1 MTTNSNDYRH
11 ALEHISFT
19 DNAKQHMANSIAQ
32 SVASSDAA
40 TAQSNFNGTRRKP
53 RIARHPVRTVARIA
67 AVTAVLAIVIG
78 GAGTAMATGVL
89 PLPSDMLSDIFDGPA
104 SQTEI
109 IDRIGRPVGASCS
122 NNGVTVTAD
131 AIMGDKDMVTIAYTL
146 TFDDPAALKKLS
158 EPGENGTIAGSV
170 DGNVYVD
177 GEHGGQ
183 GQSWLIDKNPNDSS
197 IQYFAQFSVES
208 PGLMGRTVRT
218 HINSLVVPRA
228 GKELPEY
235 KKILT
240 GPWDLKFQ
248 LNYEDTSVT
257 IPAPKSVNF
266 NGTKATIQ
274 EATVSCVGVSVRYNI
289 DRSIEHDNNSGKM
302 SQNME
307 ESMDAVGNIP
317 LIVTFKDGSR
327 SKCKIVCDLMHL
339 EGAESLGEYTED
351 FYAGM
356 PAVTR
361 HSYGKGKLYY
371 IGTCMEEDGIAKILS
386 MAVEDAGAEPVAG
399 AGNGLEIVKRNREGK
414 SFYFVMN
421 FRDEELEIPEEFAG
435 KTDLLSGN
443 AVGKGEKLPKFGVKI
458 VVE

>member
-266 NGTKATIQ
+266 NGNKATIQ

-317 LIVTFKDGSR
+317 LIVTFKDG
-327 SKCKIVCDLMHL
+327 H
-339 EGAESLGEYTED
+339 
-351 FYAGM
+351 
-356 PAVTR
+356 
-361 HSYGKGKLYY
+361 
-371 IGTCMEEDGIAKILS
+371 
-386 MAVEDAGAEPVAG
+386 VEDATSHSG
-399 AGNGLEIVKRNREGK
+399 
-414 SFYFVMN
+414 YFANKLDYGTTDVHKTWPFSQVCDTDKIASVQIGDTVIPMN
-421 FRDEELEIPEEFAG
+421 
-435 KTDLLSGN
+435 S
-443 AVGKGEKLPKFGVKI
+443 
-458 VVE
+458 

>member
-208 PGLMGRTVRT
+208 PGLMGRTVRS

-317 LIVTFKDGSR
+317 LIVTFKDG
-327 SKCKIVCDLMHL
+327 H
-339 EGAESLGEYTED
+339 
-351 FYAGM
+351 
-356 PAVTR
+356 
-361 HSYGKGKLYY
+361 
-371 IGTCMEEDGIAKILS
+371 
-386 MAVEDAGAEPVAG
+386 VEDATSHSGYFANKLD
-399 AGNGLEIVKRNREGK
+399 NGTTDVHKTWPFSQVCDTDKIASVQIGDT
-414 SFYFVMN
+414 VIPMN
-421 FRDEELEIPEEFAG
+421 
-435 KTDLLSGN
+435 S
-443 AVGKGEKLPKFGVKI
+443 
-458 VVE
+458 

>member
-197 IQYFAQFSVES
+197 IQYFAHFSVES

-317 LIVTFKDGSR
+317 LIVTFKDG
-327 SKCKIVCDLMHL
+327 H
-339 EGAESLGEYTED
+339 
-351 FYAGM
+351 
-356 PAVTR
+356 
-361 HSYGKGKLYY
+361 
-371 IGTCMEEDGIAKILS
+371 
-386 MAVEDAGAEPVAG
+386 VEDATSHSGYFANKLD
-399 AGNGLEIVKRNREGK
+399 NGTTDVHKTWPFSQVCDTDKIASVQIGDT
-414 SFYFVMN
+414 VIPMN
-421 FRDEELEIPEEFAG
+421 
-435 KTDLLSGN
+435 S
-443 AVGKGEKLPKFGVKI
+443 
-458 VVE
+458 

>member
-307 ESMDAVGNIP
+307 ESMDAVGNMP
-317 LIVTFKDGSR
+317 LIVTFKDG
-327 SKCKIVCDLMHL
+327 H
-339 EGAESLGEYTED
+339 
-351 FYAGM
+351 
-356 PAVTR
+356 
-361 HSYGKGKLYY
+361 
-371 IGTCMEEDGIAKILS
+371 
-386 MAVEDAGAEPVAG
+386 VEDATSHSGYFANKLD
-399 AGNGLEIVKRNREGK
+399 NGTTDVHRTWPFSQVCDTDKIASVQIGDT
-414 SFYFVMN
+414 VIPMN
-421 FRDEELEIPEEFAG
+421 
-435 KTDLLSGN
+435 S
-443 AVGKGEKLPKFGVKI
+443 
-458 VVE
+458 

>member
-40 TAQSNFNGTRRKP
+40 TAQSNFNGTRRKS

-317 LIVTFKDGSR
+317 LIVTFKDG
-327 SKCKIVCDLMHL
+327 H
-339 EGAESLGEYTED
+339 
-351 FYAGM
+351 
-356 PAVTR
+356 
-361 HSYGKGKLYY
+361 
-371 IGTCMEEDGIAKILS
+371 
-386 MAVEDAGAEPVAG
+386 VEDATSHSGYFANKLD
-399 AGNGLEIVKRNREGK
+399 NGTTDVHKTWPFSQVCDTDKIASVQIGDT
-414 SFYFVMN
+414 VIPMN
-421 FRDEELEIPEEFAG
+421 
-435 KTDLLSGN
+435 S
-443 AVGKGEKLPKFGVKI
+443 
-458 VVE
+458 

>member
-317 LIVTFKDGSR
+317 LIVTFKDG
-327 SKCKIVCDLMHL
+327 H
-339 EGAESLGEYTED
+339 
-351 FYAGM
+351 
-356 PAVTR
+356 
-361 HSYGKGKLYY
+361 
-371 IGTCMEEDGIAKILS
+371 
-386 MAVEDAGAEPVAG
+386 VEDATGHSGYFANKLD
-399 AGNGLEIVKRNREGK
+399 NGTTDVHKTWPFSQVCDTDKIASVQIGDT
-414 SFYFVMN
+414 VIPMN
-421 FRDEELEIPEEFAG
+421 
-435 KTDLLSGN
+435 S
-443 AVGKGEKLPKFGVKI
+443 
-458 VVE
+458 

>member
-1 MTTNSNDYRH
+1 MTTDSNDYRH

-183 GQSWLIDKNPNDSS
+183 GQSWLIDKNPDDSS

-317 LIVTFKDGSR
+317 LIVTFKDG
-327 SKCKIVCDLMHL
+327 H
-339 EGAESLGEYTED
+339 
-351 FYAGM
+351 
-356 PAVTR
+356 
-361 HSYGKGKLYY
+361 
-371 IGTCMEEDGIAKILS
+371 
-386 MAVEDAGAEPVAG
+386 VEDATSHSGYFANKLD
-399 AGNGLEIVKRNREGK
+399 NGTTDVHKTWPFSQVCDTDKIASVQIGDT
-414 SFYFVMN
+414 VIPMN
-421 FRDEELEIPEEFAG
+421 
-435 KTDLLSGN
+435 S
-443 AVGKGEKLPKFGVKI
+443 
-458 VVE
+458 

>member
-307 ESMDAVGNIP
+307 DSMDAVGNIP
-317 LIVTFKDGSR
+317 LIVTFKDG
-327 SKCKIVCDLMHL
+327 H
-339 EGAESLGEYTED
+339 
-351 FYAGM
+351 
-356 PAVTR
+356 
-361 HSYGKGKLYY
+361 
-371 IGTCMEEDGIAKILS
+371 
-386 MAVEDAGAEPVAG
+386 VEDATSHSGYFANKLD
-399 AGNGLEIVKRNREGK
+399 NGTTDVHKTWPFSQVCDTDKIASVQIGDT
-414 SFYFVMN
+414 VIPMN
-421 FRDEELEIPEEFAG
+421 
-435 KTDLLSGN
+435 S
-443 AVGKGEKLPKFGVKI
+443 
-458 VVE
+458 

>member
-122 NNGVTVTAD
+122 NNGITVTAD

-317 LIVTFKDGSR
+317 LIVTFKDG
-327 SKCKIVCDLMHL
+327 H
-339 EGAESLGEYTED
+339 
-351 FYAGM
+351 
-356 PAVTR
+356 
-361 HSYGKGKLYY
+361 
-371 IGTCMEEDGIAKILS
+371 
-386 MAVEDAGAEPVAG
+386 VEDATSHSGYFANKLD
-399 AGNGLEIVKRNREGK
+399 NGTTDVHKTWPFSQVCDTDKIASVQIGDT
-414 SFYFVMN
+414 VIPMN
-421 FRDEELEIPEEFAG
+421 
-435 KTDLLSGN
+435 S
-443 AVGKGEKLPKFGVKI
+443 
-458 VVE
+458 

>member
-257 IPAPKSVNF
+257 IPAPKTVNF

-317 LIVTFKDGSR
+317 LIVTFKDG
-327 SKCKIVCDLMHL
+327 H
-339 EGAESLGEYTED
+339 
-351 FYAGM
+351 
-356 PAVTR
+356 
-361 HSYGKGKLYY
+361 
-371 IGTCMEEDGIAKILS
+371 
-386 MAVEDAGAEPVAG
+386 VEDATSHSGYFANKLD
-399 AGNGLEIVKRNREGK
+399 NGTTDVHKTWPFSQVCDTDKIASVQIGDT
-414 SFYFVMN
+414 VIPMN
-421 FRDEELEIPEEFAG
+421 
-435 KTDLLSGN
+435 S
-443 AVGKGEKLPKFGVKI
+443 
-458 VVE
+458 

>member
-235 KKILT
+235 KEILT

-317 LIVTFKDGSR
+317 LIVTFKDG
-327 SKCKIVCDLMHL
+327 H
-339 EGAESLGEYTED
+339 
-351 FYAGM
+351 
-356 PAVTR
+356 
-361 HSYGKGKLYY
+361 
-371 IGTCMEEDGIAKILS
+371 
-386 MAVEDAGAEPVAG
+386 VEDATSHSGYFTNKLD
-399 AGNGLEIVKRNREGK
+399 NGTTDVHKTWPFSQVCDTDKIASVQIGDT
-414 SFYFVMN
+414 VIPMN
-421 FRDEELEIPEEFAG
+421 
-435 KTDLLSGN
+435 S
-443 AVGKGEKLPKFGVKI
+443 
-458 VVE
+458 

>member
-302 SQNME
+302 SQSME

-317 LIVTFKDGSR
+317 LIVTFKDG
-327 SKCKIVCDLMHL
+327 H
-339 EGAESLGEYTED
+339 
-351 FYAGM
+351 
-356 PAVTR
+356 
-361 HSYGKGKLYY
+361 
-371 IGTCMEEDGIAKILS
+371 
-386 MAVEDAGAEPVAG
+386 VEDATSHSGYFANKLD
-399 AGNGLEIVKRNREGK
+399 NGTTDVHKTWPFSQVCDTDKIASVQIGDT
-414 SFYFVMN
+414 VIPMN
-421 FRDEELEIPEEFAG
+421 
-435 KTDLLSGN
+435 S
-443 AVGKGEKLPKFGVKI
+443 
-458 VVE
+458 

>member
-1 MTTNSNDYRH
+1 MTTDSNDYRH

-257 IPAPKSVNF
+257 IPAPKTVNF

-317 LIVTFKDGSR
+317 LIVTFKDG
-327 SKCKIVCDLMHL
+327 H
-339 EGAESLGEYTED
+339 
-351 FYAGM
+351 
-356 PAVTR
+356 
-361 HSYGKGKLYY
+361 
-371 IGTCMEEDGIAKILS
+371 
-386 MAVEDAGAEPVAG
+386 VEDATSHSGYFANKLD
-399 AGNGLEIVKRNREGK
+399 NGTTDVHKTWPFSQVCDTDKIASVQIGDT
-414 SFYFVMN
+414 VIPMN
-421 FRDEELEIPEEFAG
+421 
-435 KTDLLSGN
+435 S
-443 AVGKGEKLPKFGVKI
+443 
-458 VVE
+458 

>member
-235 KKILT
+235 KIILT

-248 LNYEDTSVT
+248 LDYEDTSVT
-257 IPAPKSVNF
+257 IPTPKSVNF

-317 LIVTFKDGSR
+317 LIVTFKDG
-327 SKCKIVCDLMHL
+327 H
-339 EGAESLGEYTED
+339 
-351 FYAGM
+351 
-356 PAVTR
+356 
-361 HSYGKGKLYY
+361 
-371 IGTCMEEDGIAKILS
+371 
-386 MAVEDAGAEPVAG
+386 VEDATSHSGYFANKLD
-399 AGNGLEIVKRNREGK
+399 NGTTDVHKTWPFSQVCDTDKIASVQIGDT
-414 SFYFVMN
+414 VIPMN
-421 FRDEELEIPEEFAG
+421 
-435 KTDLLSGN
+435 S
-443 AVGKGEKLPKFGVKI
+443 
-458 VVE
+458 

>member
-53 RIARHPVRTVARIA
+53 RIAPHPVRTVARIA

-317 LIVTFKDGSR
+317 LIVTFKDG
-327 SKCKIVCDLMHL
+327 H
-339 EGAESLGEYTED
+339 
-351 FYAGM
+351 
-356 PAVTR
+356 
-361 HSYGKGKLYY
+361 
-371 IGTCMEEDGIAKILS
+371 
-386 MAVEDAGAEPVAG
+386 VEDATSHSGYFANKLD
-399 AGNGLEIVKRNREGK
+399 NGTTDVHKTWPFSQVCDTDKIASVQIGDT
-414 SFYFVMN
+414 VIPMN
-421 FRDEELEIPEEFAG
+421 
-435 KTDLLSGN
+435 S
-443 AVGKGEKLPKFGVKI
+443 
-458 VVE
+458 

>member
-146 TFDDPAALKKLS
+146 TFNDPAALKKLS

-317 LIVTFKDGSR
+317 LIVTFKDG
-327 SKCKIVCDLMHL
+327 H
-339 EGAESLGEYTED
+339 
-351 FYAGM
+351 
-356 PAVTR
+356 
-361 HSYGKGKLYY
+361 
-371 IGTCMEEDGIAKILS
+371 
-386 MAVEDAGAEPVAG
+386 VEDATSHSGYFANKLD
-399 AGNGLEIVKRNREGK
+399 NGTTDVHKTWPFSQVCDTDKIASVQIGDT
-414 SFYFVMN
+414 VIPMN
-421 FRDEELEIPEEFAG
+421 
-435 KTDLLSGN
+435 S
-443 AVGKGEKLPKFGVKI
+443 
-458 VVE
+458 

>member
-53 RIARHPVRTVARIA
+53 RIARHLVRTVARIA

-317 LIVTFKDGSR
+317 LIVTFKDG
-327 SKCKIVCDLMHL
+327 H
-339 EGAESLGEYTED
+339 
-351 FYAGM
+351 
-356 PAVTR
+356 
-361 HSYGKGKLYY
+361 
-371 IGTCMEEDGIAKILS
+371 
-386 MAVEDAGAEPVAG
+386 VEDATSHSGYFANKLD
-399 AGNGLEIVKRNREGK
+399 NGTTDVHKTWPFSQVCDTDKIASVQIGDT
-414 SFYFVMN
+414 VIPMN
-421 FRDEELEIPEEFAG
+421 
-435 KTDLLSGN
+435 S
-443 AVGKGEKLPKFGVKI
+443 
-458 VVE
+458 

>member
-89 PLPSDMLSDIFDGPA
+89 SLPSDMLSDIFDGPA

-317 LIVTFKDGSR
+317 LIVTFKDG
-327 SKCKIVCDLMHL
+327 H
-339 EGAESLGEYTED
+339 
-351 FYAGM
+351 
-356 PAVTR
+356 
-361 HSYGKGKLYY
+361 
-371 IGTCMEEDGIAKILS
+371 
-386 MAVEDAGAEPVAG
+386 VEDATSHSGYFANKLD
-399 AGNGLEIVKRNREGK
+399 NGTTDVHKTWPFSQVCDTDKIASVQIGDT
-414 SFYFVMN
+414 VIPMN
-421 FRDEELEIPEEFAG
+421 
-435 KTDLLSGN
+435 S
-443 AVGKGEKLPKFGVKI
+443 
-458 VVE
+458 

>member
-53 RIARHPVRTVARIA
+53 RIARHPVRAVARIA

-257 IPAPKSVNF
+257 IPVPKSVNF

-317 LIVTFKDGSR
+317 LIVTFKDG
-327 SKCKIVCDLMHL
+327 H
-339 EGAESLGEYTED
+339 
-351 FYAGM
+351 
-356 PAVTR
+356 
-361 HSYGKGKLYY
+361 
-371 IGTCMEEDGIAKILS
+371 
-386 MAVEDAGAEPVAG
+386 VEDATSHSGYFANKLD
-399 AGNGLEIVKRNREGK
+399 NGTTDVHKTWPFSQVCDTDKIASVQIGDT
-414 SFYFVMN
+414 VIPMN
-421 FRDEELEIPEEFAG
+421 
-435 KTDLLSGN
+435 S
-443 AVGKGEKLPKFGVKI
+443 
-458 VVE
+458 

>member
-235 KKILT
+235 KIILT

-317 LIVTFKDGSR
+317 LIVTFKDG
-327 SKCKIVCDLMHL
+327 H
-339 EGAESLGEYTED
+339 
-351 FYAGM
+351 
-356 PAVTR
+356 
-361 HSYGKGKLYY
+361 
-371 IGTCMEEDGIAKILS
+371 
-386 MAVEDAGAEPVAG
+386 VEDATSHSGYFANKLD
-399 AGNGLEIVKRNREGK
+399 NGTTDVHKTWPFSQVCDTDKIASVQIGDT
-414 SFYFVMN
+414 VIPMN
-421 FRDEELEIPEEFAG
+421 
-435 KTDLLSGN
+435 S
-443 AVGKGEKLPKFGVKI
+443 
-458 VVE
+458 

>member
-67 AVTAVLAIVIG
+67 AATAVRAIVIG

-317 LIVTFKDGSR
+317 LIVTFKDG
-327 SKCKIVCDLMHL
+327 H
-339 EGAESLGEYTED
+339 
-351 FYAGM
+351 
-356 PAVTR
+356 
-361 HSYGKGKLYY
+361 
-371 IGTCMEEDGIAKILS
+371 
-386 MAVEDAGAEPVAG
+386 VEDATSHSGYFANKLD
-399 AGNGLEIVKRNREGK
+399 NGTTDVHKTWPFSQVCDTDKIASVQIGDT
-414 SFYFVMN
+414 VIPMN
-421 FRDEELEIPEEFAG
+421 
-435 KTDLLSGN
+435 S
-443 AVGKGEKLPKFGVKI
+443 
-458 VVE
+458 

>member
-89 PLPSDMLSDIFDGPA
+89 PLPSDMFSDIFDGPA

-158 EPGENGTIAGSV
+158 DPGENGTIAGSV

-317 LIVTFKDGSR
+317 LIVTFKDG
-327 SKCKIVCDLMHL
+327 H
-339 EGAESLGEYTED
+339 
-351 FYAGM
+351 
-356 PAVTR
+356 
-361 HSYGKGKLYY
+361 
-371 IGTCMEEDGIAKILS
+371 
-386 MAVEDAGAEPVAG
+386 VEDATSHSGYFANKLD
-399 AGNGLEIVKRNREGK
+399 NGTTDVHKTWPFLQVCDTDKIASVQIGDT
-414 SFYFVMN
+414 VIPMN
-421 FRDEELEIPEEFAG
+421 
-435 KTDLLSGN
+435 S
-443 AVGKGEKLPKFGVKI
+443 
-458 VVE
+458 

>member
-197 IQYFAQFSVES
+197 IQYFTQFSVES

-289 DRSIEHDNNSGKM
+289 DRSIDNNSGKM

-317 LIVTFKDGSR
+317 LIVTFKDG
-327 SKCKIVCDLMHL
+327 H
-339 EGAESLGEYTED
+339 
-351 FYAGM
+351 
-356 PAVTR
+356 
-361 HSYGKGKLYY
+361 
-371 IGTCMEEDGIAKILS
+371 
-386 MAVEDAGAEPVAG
+386 VEDATSHSGYFANKLD
-399 AGNGLEIVKRNREGK
+399 NGTTDVHKTWPFSQVCDTDKIASVQIGDT
-414 SFYFVMN
+414 VIPMN
-421 FRDEELEIPEEFAG
+421 
-435 KTDLLSGN
+435 S
-443 AVGKGEKLPKFGVKI
+443 
-458 VVE
+458 

>member
-317 LIVTFKDGSR
+317 LIVTFKDG
-327 SKCKIVCDLMHL
+327 H
-339 EGAESLGEYTED
+339 
-351 FYAGM
+351 
-356 PAVTR
+356 
-361 HSYGKGKLYY
+361 
-371 IGTCMEEDGIAKILS
+371 
-386 MAVEDAGAEPVAG
+386 VEDATSHSGYFANKLD
-399 AGNGLEIVKRNREGK
+399 NGTTDVHKTWPFSQVCDTDKIASVQIGDT
-414 SFYFVMN
+414 V
-421 FRDEELEIPEEFAG
+421 IPM
-435 KTDLLSGN
+435 DS
-443 AVGKGEKLPKFGVKI
+443 
-458 VVE
+458 

>member
-307 ESMDAVGNIP
+307 ESMDAVGNVP
-317 LIVTFKDGSR
+317 LIVTFKDG
-327 SKCKIVCDLMHL
+327 H
-339 EGAESLGEYTED
+339 
-351 FYAGM
+351 
-356 PAVTR
+356 
-361 HSYGKGKLYY
+361 
-371 IGTCMEEDGIAKILS
+371 
-386 MAVEDAGAEPVAG
+386 VEDATSHSGYFANKLD
-399 AGNGLEIVKRNREGK
+399 NGTTDVHKTWPFSQVCDTDKIASVQIGDT
-414 SFYFVMN
+414 VIPMN
-421 FRDEELEIPEEFAG
+421 
-435 KTDLLSGN
+435 S
-443 AVGKGEKLPKFGVKI
+443 
-458 VVE
+458 

>member
-208 PGLMGRTVRT
+208 SGLMGRTVRT

-274 EATVSCVGVSVRYNI
+274 EATVSCVGVSVRYNT

-317 LIVTFKDGSR
+317 LIVTFKDG
-327 SKCKIVCDLMHL
+327 H
-339 EGAESLGEYTED
+339 
-351 FYAGM
+351 
-356 PAVTR
+356 
-361 HSYGKGKLYY
+361 
-371 IGTCMEEDGIAKILS
+371 
-386 MAVEDAGAEPVAG
+386 VEDATSHSGYFANKLD
-399 AGNGLEIVKRNREGK
+399 NGTTDVHKTWPFSQVCDTDKIASVQIGDT
-414 SFYFVMN
+414 VIPMN
-421 FRDEELEIPEEFAG
+421 
-435 KTDLLSGN
+435 S
-443 AVGKGEKLPKFGVKI
+443 
-458 VVE
+458 

>member
-235 KKILT
+235 KKLLT

-317 LIVTFKDGSR
+317 LIVTFKDG
-327 SKCKIVCDLMHL
+327 H
-339 EGAESLGEYTED
+339 
-351 FYAGM
+351 
-356 PAVTR
+356 
-361 HSYGKGKLYY
+361 
-371 IGTCMEEDGIAKILS
+371 
-386 MAVEDAGAEPVAG
+386 VEDATSHSGYFANKLD
-399 AGNGLEIVKRNREGK
+399 NGTTDVHKTWPFSQVCDTDKIASVQIGDT
-414 SFYFVMN
+414 VIPMN
-421 FRDEELEIPEEFAG
+421 
-435 KTDLLSGN
+435 S
-443 AVGKGEKLPKFGVKI
+443 
-458 VVE
+458 

>member
-32 SVASSDAA
+32 SVASSEAA

-317 LIVTFKDGSR
+317 LIVTFKDG
-327 SKCKIVCDLMHL
+327 H
-339 EGAESLGEYTED
+339 
-351 FYAGM
+351 
-356 PAVTR
+356 
-361 HSYGKGKLYY
+361 
-371 IGTCMEEDGIAKILS
+371 
-386 MAVEDAGAEPVAG
+386 VEDATSHSGYFANKLD
-399 AGNGLEIVKRNREGK
+399 NGTTDVHKTWPFSQVCDTDKIASVQIGDT
-414 SFYFVMN
+414 VIPMN
-421 FRDEELEIPEEFAG
+421 
-435 KTDLLSGN
+435 S
-443 AVGKGEKLPKFGVKI
+443 
-458 VVE
+458 

>member
-67 AVTAVLAIVIG
+67 TVTAVLAIVIG

-302 SQNME
+302 SHNME

-317 LIVTFKDGSR
+317 LIVTFKDG
-327 SKCKIVCDLMHL
+327 H
-339 EGAESLGEYTED
+339 
-351 FYAGM
+351 
-356 PAVTR
+356 
-361 HSYGKGKLYY
+361 
-371 IGTCMEEDGIAKILS
+371 
-386 MAVEDAGAEPVAG
+386 VEDATSHSGYFANKLD
-399 AGNGLEIVKRNREGK
+399 NGTTVVHKTWPFSQVCDTDKIASVQIGDT
-414 SFYFVMN
+414 VIPMN
-421 FRDEELEIPEEFAG
+421 
-435 KTDLLSGN
+435 S
-443 AVGKGEKLPKFGVKI
+443 
-458 VVE
+458 

>member
-317 LIVTFKDGSR
+317 LIVTFKDG
-327 SKCKIVCDLMHL
+327 H
-339 EGAESLGEYTED
+339 
-351 FYAGM
+351 
-356 PAVTR
+356 
-361 HSYGKGKLYY
+361 
-371 IGTCMEEDGIAKILS
+371 
-386 MAVEDAGAEPVAG
+386 VEDATSHCGYFANKLD
-399 AGNGLEIVKRNREGK
+399 NGTTDVHKTWPFSQVCDTDKIASVQIGDT
-414 SFYFVMN
+414 VIPMN
-421 FRDEELEIPEEFAG
+421 
-435 KTDLLSGN
+435 S
-443 AVGKGEKLPKFGVKI
+443 
-458 VVE
+458 

>member
-53 RIARHPVRTVARIA
+53 CIARHPVRTVARIA

-317 LIVTFKDGSR
+317 LIVTFKDG
-327 SKCKIVCDLMHL
+327 H
-339 EGAESLGEYTED
+339 
-351 FYAGM
+351 
-356 PAVTR
+356 
-361 HSYGKGKLYY
+361 
-371 IGTCMEEDGIAKILS
+371 
-386 MAVEDAGAEPVAG
+386 VEDATSHSGYFANKLD
-399 AGNGLEIVKRNREGK
+399 NGTTDVHKTWPFSQVCDTDKIASVQIGDT
-414 SFYFVMN
+414 VIPMN
-421 FRDEELEIPEEFAG
+421 
-435 KTDLLSGN
+435 S
-443 AVGKGEKLPKFGVKI
+443 
-458 VVE
+458 

>member
-289 DRSIEHDNNSGKM
+289 DRPIEHDNNSGKM

-317 LIVTFKDGSR
+317 LIVTFKDG
-327 SKCKIVCDLMHL
+327 H
-339 EGAESLGEYTED
+339 
-351 FYAGM
+351 
-356 PAVTR
+356 
-361 HSYGKGKLYY
+361 
-371 IGTCMEEDGIAKILS
+371 
-386 MAVEDAGAEPVAG
+386 VEDATSHSGYFANKLD
-399 AGNGLEIVKRNREGK
+399 NGTTDVHKTWPFSQVCDTDKIASVQIGDT
-414 SFYFVMN
+414 VIPMN
-421 FRDEELEIPEEFAG
+421 
-435 KTDLLSGN
+435 S
-443 AVGKGEKLPKFGVKI
+443 
-458 VVE
+458 

>member
-11 ALEHISFT
+11 ALEHISFS

-257 IPAPKSVNF
+257 IPAPKSVNL

-317 LIVTFKDGSR
+317 LIVTFKDG
-327 SKCKIVCDLMHL
+327 H
-339 EGAESLGEYTED
+339 
-351 FYAGM
+351 
-356 PAVTR
+356 
-361 HSYGKGKLYY
+361 
-371 IGTCMEEDGIAKILS
+371 
-386 MAVEDAGAEPVAG
+386 VEDATSHSGYFANKLD
-399 AGNGLEIVKRNREGK
+399 NGTTDVHKTWPFSQVCDTDKIASVQIGDT
-414 SFYFVMN
+414 VIPMN
-421 FRDEELEIPEEFAG
+421 
-435 KTDLLSGN
+435 S
-443 AVGKGEKLPKFGVKI
+443 
-458 VVE
+458 

>member
-302 SQNME
+302 SQNMK

-317 LIVTFKDGSR
+317 LIVTFKDG
-327 SKCKIVCDLMHL
+327 H
-339 EGAESLGEYTED
+339 
-351 FYAGM
+351 
-356 PAVTR
+356 
-361 HSYGKGKLYY
+361 
-371 IGTCMEEDGIAKILS
+371 
-386 MAVEDAGAEPVAG
+386 VEDATSHSGYFANKLD
-399 AGNGLEIVKRNREGK
+399 NGTTDVHKTWPFSQVCDTDKIASVQIGDT
-414 SFYFVMN
+414 VIPMN
-421 FRDEELEIPEEFAG
+421 
-435 KTDLLSGN
+435 S
-443 AVGKGEKLPKFGVKI
+443 
-458 VVE
+458 

>member
-78 GAGTAMATGVL
+78 GAGTAMTTGVL

-317 LIVTFKDGSR
+317 LIVTFKDG
-327 SKCKIVCDLMHL
+327 H
-339 EGAESLGEYTED
+339 
-351 FYAGM
+351 
-356 PAVTR
+356 
-361 HSYGKGKLYY
+361 
-371 IGTCMEEDGIAKILS
+371 
-386 MAVEDAGAEPVAG
+386 VEDATSHSGYFANKLD
-399 AGNGLEIVKRNREGK
+399 NGTTDVHKTWPFSQVCDTDKIASVQIGDT
-414 SFYFVMN
+414 VIPMN
-421 FRDEELEIPEEFAG
+421 
-435 KTDLLSGN
+435 S
-443 AVGKGEKLPKFGVKI
+443 
-458 VVE
+458 

>member
-89 PLPSDMLSDIFDGPA
+89 PLPSDMLSDIFNGPA

-317 LIVTFKDGSR
+317 LIVTFKDG
-327 SKCKIVCDLMHL
+327 H
-339 EGAESLGEYTED
+339 
-351 FYAGM
+351 
-356 PAVTR
+356 
-361 HSYGKGKLYY
+361 
-371 IGTCMEEDGIAKILS
+371 
-386 MAVEDAGAEPVAG
+386 VEDATSHSGYFANKLD
-399 AGNGLEIVKRNREGK
+399 NGTTDVHKTWPFSQVCDTDKIASVQIGDT
-414 SFYFVMN
+414 VIPMN
-421 FRDEELEIPEEFAG
+421 
-435 KTDLLSGN
+435 S
-443 AVGKGEKLPKFGVKI
+443 
-458 VVE
+458 

>member
-40 TAQSNFNGTRRKP
+40 TAQSNFNGTRRMP

-307 ESMDAVGNIP
+307 EPMDAVGNIP
-317 LIVTFKDGSR
+317 LIVTFKDG
-327 SKCKIVCDLMHL
+327 H
-339 EGAESLGEYTED
+339 
-351 FYAGM
+351 
-356 PAVTR
+356 
-361 HSYGKGKLYY
+361 
-371 IGTCMEEDGIAKILS
+371 
-386 MAVEDAGAEPVAG
+386 VEDATSHSGYFANKLD
-399 AGNGLEIVKRNREGK
+399 NGTTDVHKTWPFSQVCDTDKIASVQIGDT
-414 SFYFVMN
+414 VIPMN
-421 FRDEELEIPEEFAG
+421 
-435 KTDLLSGN
+435 S
-443 AVGKGEKLPKFGVKI
+443 
-458 VVE
+458 

>member
-274 EATVSCVGVSVRYNI
+274 ETTVSCVGVSVRYNI

-317 LIVTFKDGSR
+317 LIVTFKDG
-327 SKCKIVCDLMHL
+327 H
-339 EGAESLGEYTED
+339 
-351 FYAGM
+351 
-356 PAVTR
+356 
-361 HSYGKGKLYY
+361 
-371 IGTCMEEDGIAKILS
+371 
-386 MAVEDAGAEPVAG
+386 VEDATSHSGYFANKLD
-399 AGNGLEIVKRNREGK
+399 NGTTDVHKTWPFSQVCDTDKIASVQIGDT
-414 SFYFVMN
+414 VIPMN
-421 FRDEELEIPEEFAG
+421 
-435 KTDLLSGN
+435 S
-443 AVGKGEKLPKFGVKI
+443 
-458 VVE
+458 

>member
-317 LIVTFKDGSR
+317 LIVTFKDG
-327 SKCKIVCDLMHL
+327 H
-339 EGAESLGEYTED
+339 
-351 FYAGM
+351 
-356 PAVTR
+356 
-361 HSYGKGKLYY
+361 
-371 IGTCMEEDGIAKILS
+371 
-386 MAVEDAGAEPVAG
+386 VEDATSYSGYFANKLD
-399 AGNGLEIVKRNREGK
+399 NGTTDVHKTWPFSQVCDTDKIASVQIGDTLIP
-414 SFYFVMN
+414 MN
-421 FRDEELEIPEEFAG
+421 
-435 KTDLLSGN
+435 S
-443 AVGKGEKLPKFGVKI
+443 
-458 VVE
+458 

>member
-1 MTTNSNDYRH
+1 MTTDSNDYRH

-317 LIVTFKDGSR
+317 LIVTFKDG
-327 SKCKIVCDLMHL
+327 H
-339 EGAESLGEYTED
+339 
-351 FYAGM
+351 
-356 PAVTR
+356 
-361 HSYGKGKLYY
+361 
-371 IGTCMEEDGIAKILS
+371 
-386 MAVEDAGAEPVAG
+386 VEDATSHSGYFANKLD
-399 AGNGLEIVKRNREGK
+399 NGTTDVHKTWPFSQVCDTDKIASVQIGDTIIP
-414 SFYFVMN
+414 MN
-421 FRDEELEIPEEFAG
+421 
-435 KTDLLSGN
+435 S
-443 AVGKGEKLPKFGVKI
+443 
-458 VVE
+458 